1 MNYVLVMT
9 EGKVELEFLKLLQDR
24 NLLIFE
30 EKSLL
35 FEDMYHARQLDG
47 KLLNYI
53 QQTSFDSKIIIYR
66 IGDKMTDEL
75 KISPK
80 LIKTKIESQVKVCT
94 LPEFEILLII
104 NENLKKEFDKS
115 QKKASE
121 FIKSKF
127 KTNTKQ
133 SGFVSKYFGSMSDA
147 EIINLLKRYSELKK
161 KPKDC
166 LTLYDLIK
174 K

>member
-80 LIKTKIESQVKVCT
+80 LIKTKIESQVKYAHY
-94 LPEFEILLII
+94 L
-104 NENLKKEFDKS
+104 NLK
-115 QKKASE
+115 
-121 FIKSKF
+121 
-127 KTNTKQ
+127 
-133 SGFVSKYFGSMSDA
+133 YF
-147 EIINLLKRYSELKK
+147 
-161 KPKDC
+161 
-166 LTLYDLIK
+166 
-174 K
+174 